1 MEYIDQTYGAQCLKE
16 YFNRHGSLPA
26 HVIEFLIEKYEYL
39 EEVEETLS
47 ANIQEAKACV
57 QSEDVLQGVKDL
69 LLEAKAEFPPK
80 VKDKTSLTLIES
92 AISDLDQLETQ
103 FQQDGEYQLERL
115 STVSKMLDQQ
125 FKVFEPSNPFHT
137 KQ

>member
-1 MEYIDQTYGAQCLKE
+1 MEYIDQTYGAQCFKE
-16 YFNRHGSLPA
+16 YYKRHGSLPA

-57 QSEDVLQGVKDL
+57 QSEDVLQEVKDL

-92 AISDLDQLETQ
+92 AISDLDHLETEIR
-103 FQQDGEYQLERL
+103 QDGEYQLEQL
-115 STVSKMLDQQ
+115 TTMSKLLNNQ
-125 FKVFEPSNPFHT
+125 FKVFEPSNPFNT
-137 KQ
+137 NQ

>member
-1 MEYIDQTYGAQCLKE
+1 MEYLHQTYGAQCFKE

-26 HVIEFLIEKYEYL
+26 HVIEFLIEKYQYL

-92 AISDLDQLETQ
+92 AISDLDHLETQ
-103 FQQDGEYQLERL
+103 IRQDGENQLEQL
-115 STVSKMLDQQ
+115 NAVSKILNNQI
-125 FKVFEPSNPFHT
+125 KVFEPSNPLNT